1 MIKMHLLQGKAIW
14 FACLTLGLIIIA
26 PLIVGFLMSFMSLS
40 EISSIPPKI
49 WPDSFELSNYVAA
62 FKIAPLLNM
71 LINSFIVCAIVI
83 FFQIMTCSFAA
94 YAFTFFEFKF
104 KSILFI
110 VVLSTMMIP
119 QDSIIIANYL
129 TISTLSLTDN
139 FIGLTIPYITSAM
152 GIFMMRQYF
161 KTVPKEL
168 KEASVID
175 GCTHVQ
181 FLFKVLLPISTPSIS
196 ALGIYV
202 FINTYN
208 QFLWPLLV
216 TNRETMRT
224 VQIGISMLQAAEQV
238 NYSIVLAAAVF
249 ILLPAIIVFAFG
261 QKQLVKGMTSGAVK
275 G

>member
-1 MIKMHLLQGKAIW
+1 MIKVQRFQSVFIW
-14 FACLTLGLIIIA
+14 CLCFLLGLIIVS

-40 EISSIPPKI
+40 EISSIPPKV
-49 WPDSFELSNYVAA
+49 WPDSFALLNYATA
-62 FKIAPLLNM
+62 FKIAPLFSMM
-71 LINSFIVCAIVI
+71 LNSFIVCAVVI
-83 FFQIMTCSFAA
+83 FFQMLTCSFSA
-94 YAFTFFEFKF
+94 YAFTFFEFRYKQ
-104 KSILFI
+104 ILFI
-110 VVLSTMMIP
+110 IVLSTMMIP

-129 TISTLSLTDN
+129 TISRLSLTDT
-139 FIGLTIPYITSAM
+139 FVGLTIPFFTSAM

-168 KEASVID
+168 KEASVLD
-175 GCTHVQ
+175 GCTHIQ
-181 FLFKVLLPISTPSIS
+181 FLFKILLPISTPILS

-238 NYSIVLAAAVF
+238 NYSVVLAAAVF
-249 ILLPAIIVFAFG
+249 ILFPAIIVFAFG